1 VGHGGEPDQQVRT
14 HAQEML
20 PGDLLLRVLLPA
32 QQHPQ
37 EQAQGVYQVGQ
48 GVHQIGQGVH
58 QLGQGVHLLGQG
70 VHQIGQG
77 VHQLGQGVH
86 QVRQVREYTR

>member
-1 VGHGGEPDQQVRT
+1 MGHGGEPDQQIRA

-37 EQAQGVYQVGQ
+37 EQAQGVHQV
-48 GVHQIGQGVH
+48 GQGVH
-58 QLGQGVHLLGQG
+58 QLGQGVHRVGKG
-70 VHQIGQG
+70 VPVHQP
-77 VHQLGQGVH
+77 GQGVH
-86 QVRQVREYTR
+86 QVEYTR